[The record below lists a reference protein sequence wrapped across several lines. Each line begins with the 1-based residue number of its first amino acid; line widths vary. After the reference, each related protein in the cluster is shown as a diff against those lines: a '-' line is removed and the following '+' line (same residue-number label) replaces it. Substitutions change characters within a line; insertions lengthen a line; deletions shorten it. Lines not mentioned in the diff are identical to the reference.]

1 MNGNRW
7 VLWCGYCVVALFLL
21 ATWAIFAS
29 DDFERA
35 LNPIMLLQGGG
46 FLAWFITI
54 ICGIV
59 LVLALNRKNYAVCRT
74 VGIVS
79 IAISG
84 LIVTNLL
91 YISAVAQRLP
101 AFRSINPESLRFV
114 FLAGAVY
121 WLPPATIGIV
131 AINCSRRHR
140 WKYPLGFCQRCG
152 YDLTANTS
160 RICPECGTDMLA

>member
-35 LNPIMLLQGGG
+35 ANPIMLLQGGG

-91 YISAVAQRLP
+91 YISCCGAASPPHSDQLIPKVFAL
-101 AFRSINPESLRFV
+101 SSLQARV
-114 FLAGAVY
+114 LA
-121 WLPPATIGIV
+121 PSC
-131 AINCSRRHR
+131 NDRDRR
-140 WKYPLGFCQRCG
+140 
-152 YDLTANTS
+152 N
-160 RICPECGTDMLA
+160 